1 MIFLNNFFIFYRLK
15 GEWQKEKEMIENYKK
30 LLEEAVEEVMG
41 DLEHETTDTA
51 GEHIMIYTEDPYQV
65 IEKDEAKH
73 YYQVIGN
80 EIITITR
87 GRGICCLCQTLTEI
101 LYTDNTY
108 NNNIPVQICKPCIDS
123 IMEEK

>member
-1 MIFLNNFFIFYRLK
+1 MID
-15 GEWQKEKEMIENYKK
+15 NYKQ
-30 LLEEAVEEVMG
+30 LLEEALEEVMMTDEAVEEFTTGNG
-41 DLEHETTDTA
+41 DEQVL
-51 GEHIMIYTEDPYQV
+51 IYKEDNPYEV
-65 IEKDEAKH
+65 IEQNVEKQ

-87 GRGICCLCQTLTEI
+87 GKGVCCLCGTVADI

-123 IMEEK
+123 IMA

>member
-1 MIFLNNFFIFYRLK
+1 MID
-15 GEWQKEKEMIENYKK
+15 NYKQ
-30 LLEEAVEEVMG
+30 LLEEAFDEVMTDEAVEELKG
-41 DLEHETTDTA
+41 H
-51 GEHIMIYTEDPYQV
+51 GEDEVLIYREENPYEV
-65 IEKDEAKH
+65 IEENVEKK

-87 GRGICCLCQTLTEI
+87 GRGVCCLCGTLADI

-123 IMEEK
+123 IMS

>member
-1 MIFLNNFFIFYRLK
+1 MID
-15 GEWQKEKEMIENYKK
+15 NYKQ
-30 LLEEAVEEVMG
+30 LLEEALDEVMTEEAVEELRMG
-41 DLEHETTDTA
+41 G
-51 GEHIMIYTEDPYQV
+51 GEEEVLIYKEENPYEV
-65 IEKDEAKH
+65 IEHNVEKQ

-87 GRGICCLCQTLTEI
+87 GRGVCCLCGTVADI

-123 IMEEK
+123 IMS